1 MDSITLD
8 PGPLGQKPRSGSIFH
23 VFGSKFHVFGTT
35 TLAKKTHKIYHF
47 LYKKYFFLPGFTTM
61 YPGMRLQITSL
72 CAGGRLLESHSR
84 PSGAAPGNK
93 GLVATRKVER

>member
-23 VFGSKFHVFGTT
+23 VFGTT

-47 LYKKYFFLPGFTTM
+47 PYKKYFLLPGFTTM
-61 YPGMRLQITSL
+61 FPGMQLQITSL
-72 CAGGRLLESHSR
+72 FAGGRLLESHSR

-93 GLVATRKVER
+93 GLVATRKVDR